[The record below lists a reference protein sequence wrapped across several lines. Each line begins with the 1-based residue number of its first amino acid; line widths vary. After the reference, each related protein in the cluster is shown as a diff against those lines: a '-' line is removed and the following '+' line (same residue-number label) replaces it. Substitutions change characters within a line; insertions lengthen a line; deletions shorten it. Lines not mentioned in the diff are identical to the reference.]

1 MKLSLITDNMT
12 VHIEN
17 PKEPTEKFHDLIS
30 EFSKGTGHKAN
41 IRKAA
46 IFL

>member
-1 MKLSLITDNMT
+1 MT

-30 EFSKGTGHKAN
+30 KLAKGQDTRPIYK
-41 IRKAA
+41 KQLY
-46 IFL
+46 FYKQQ